1 MAQGEI
7 VVGLDIGTTKICVV
21 VGEVSDTA
29 TDIIGVGDHPSRGLR
44 KGVVVNIDNTVES
57 IKKAVA
63 EAEFMAGCEIN
74 TVFAGIAGGHV
85 RSFNSTGVIAIKD
98 REVKPQD
105 VDRVIEAA
113 KAVAIPM
120 DREVIHILPQ
130 EFILDG
136 QTGIKDPVG
145 MTGVR
150 LESRVHIITAAV
162 ASAQNIIK
170 CANKAGL
177 DVGDIILQQLASSE
191 ATLAQ
196 DEKDMGVA
204 ILDIGGGTTDI
215 AVFSDG
221 SLKYTSVL
229 SIGGDHVTNDIV
241 VGLRTPA
248 HEAEKIKE
256 KYGCALSGLITNDEN
271 IEVPG
276 VGGRKPR
283 VESRKFLTEIIE
295 LRMEEILE
303 LAFRDL
309 EKAGFMETLTAG
321 VVLTGGGSLLE
332 GVVELAEK
340 VFNVP
345 ARRGTPQGVGGLSD
359 AVKHPK
365 YATGVGL
372 VALGIRSSKR
382 NQFRIR
388 DEEIFERV
396 RARMREWFK
405 GIKDYF

>member
-1 MAQGEI
+1 MARGDI

-21 VGEVSDTA
+21 VGEATESG

-85 RSFNSTGVIAIKD
+85 KSFNSTGVIAIKD
-98 REVKPQD
+98 REVKTVD
-105 VDRVIEAA
+105 IDRVVEAA

-136 QTGIKDPVG
+136 QAGLKDPVG
-145 MTGVR
+145 MSGVR
-150 LESRVHIITAAV
+150 LESKVHIITAAV
-162 ASAQNIIK
+162 TSAQNIIK

-177 DVGDIILQQLASSE
+177 DVSDIILQQLASSE
-191 ATLAQ
+191 AILTQ

-215 AVFSDG
+215 AVFADG

-229 SIGGDHVTNDIV
+229 NLGGDHVTNDIV

-256 KYGCALSGLITNDEN
+256 KYGCALSSLITKDEN

-276 VGGRKPR
+276 VGGRKSR
-283 VESRKFLTEIIE
+283 QESRKFLTEIIE
-295 LRMEEILE
+295 LRMEEVLE

-309 EKAGFMETLTAG
+309 EKAGFGETLTAG
-321 VVLTGGGSLLE
+321 VVITGGGSMLE
-332 GVVELAEK
+332 GCVELAEK
-340 VFNVP
+340 AFNMP
-345 ARRGTPQGVGGLSD
+345 ARRGIPEKVGGLSD

-372 VALGIRSSKR
+372 VQLGGGSSKR

-388 DEEIFERV
+388 DEEIFDKV
-396 RARMREWFK
+396 KARMREWFK

>member
-1 MAQGEI
+1 MPQGEI

-21 VGEVSDTA
+21 VGEAAETG
-29 TDIIGVGDHPSRGLR
+29 TDVIGVGDHPSRGLR
-44 KGVVVNIDNTVES
+44 RGVVVNIDSTVES

-74 TVFAGIAGGHV
+74 TVYIGIAGGHI

-105 VDRVIEAA
+105 VERVIEAA

-120 DREVIHILPQ
+120 DQEVIHILPQ

-136 QTGIKDPVG
+136 QGGIKDPVG
-145 MTGVR
+145 MSGVR

-162 ASAQNIIK
+162 ASAQNIIR

-177 DVGDIILQQLASSE
+177 DVADIILQQLGSSE
-191 ATLAQ
+191 ATLTQ
-196 DEKDMGVA
+196 DEKDMGVGL
-204 ILDIGGGTTDI
+204 LDIGGGTTDM

-221 SLKYTSVL
+221 TLKYTSVL
-229 SIGGDHVTNDIV
+229 SLGGDHVTNDIV
-241 VGLRTPA
+241 VGLRTPM

-256 KYGCALSGLITNDEN
+256 KFGCGLTTMVTKDEQF
-271 IEVPG
+271 EVPG
-276 VGGRKPR
+276 VGGRKSR
-283 VESRKFLTEIIE
+283 QESRKFLTEIIE

-303 LAFRDL
+303 LAYRDL
-309 EKAGFMETLTAG
+309 EKAGYLETMTAG
-321 VVLTGGGSLLE
+321 ISVTGGGALLD
-332 GVVELAEK
+332 GCVELAEK
-340 VFNVP
+340 VFNMP
-345 ARRGTPQGVGGLSD
+345 ARRGVPQGVGGLSD

-372 VALGIRSSKR
+372 VLMGGKSNKR

-388 DEEIFERV
+388 DEEIFEKV
-396 RARMREWFK
+396 KARMREWYK
-405 GIKDYF
+405 GIRDYF